1 MYNIKTQG
9 DMAIVTLS
17 GDVDLQTTAELKS
30 EISRIQSINRLD
42 IISSDV
48 RYIDSS
54 GIAVLL
60 MARQHCISNRIE
72 LSLSSM
78 SMPVFRVL
86 QIAKLDK
93 LLPIGD
99 VVEIDTA
106 ATGDFGIDAAV
117 DSTFHKP

>member
-54 GIAVLL
+54 GVAVLL

-99 VVEIDTA
+99 VVEIDA

-117 DSTFHKP
+117 DSTFDKP